1 MQCIIGIKK
10 LEEGGNE
17 MNRKK
22 KEEIIKNFTVV
33 LYPSTMEEYLKLK
46 EQNKWTHDEAIKELI
61 KTYKNK
67 EEK

>member
-1 MQCIIGIKK
+1 
-10 LEEGGNE
+10 
-17 MNRKK
+17 MNREK